1 MRNKLYRKRSIS
13 LLLAL
18 ALLLSGITTDAGSV
32 FSYAAESSSTEGSA
46 ENEEEKSGESGG
58 SEEKEEKEEK
68 KDEDSDSSEDS
79 DKDHDSDK
87 DRESGDKDD
96 SGDNGDSGSS
106 GSGENNSDSGSG
118 EGSSGSQE
126 GNGSGSDEGS
136 TEASTEAPSESS
148 EESPTETPTEESK
161 EGSAEHEHVYEVY
174 ISNEDGTHYSVCS
187 FEGCEM
193 RLSENCIY
201 DDNGK
206 CVKCGYEKPAEEEE
220 ATEEAGDTES
230 ENEAEKEE
238 KLKFQVLT
246 FDNVRVEGNLPE
258 NTTLDVREIE
268 KDEAWEL
275 LEEKDRDKEIV
286 CAYDITLYHNGEVYQ
301 PDDSVKVFIEPPKDI
316 EVEEIDS
323 EELSIVHV
331 IEDEKNETVD
341 LEINDEGDFEFEAD
355 SFSPWVVVIDGENQD
370 IDYVEAAP
378 GKTFDQTVTINF
390 NDASLVDR
398 DNSTVKITLYGNVN
412 GEKVKSGDTEST
424 ERIEIATVESEMTS
438 YTDGT
443 PASAS
448 VTYTF
453 NDIPVYVIGK
463 TGDVTD
469 GGNGTYKMPDGFYG
483 ILIET
488 VPGYTPD
495 KGTGDNYAMLNPV
508 PDQNDA
514 VWTTSTITINNKIM
528 ELTNPSFEIEWQDN
542 RNYAGMRPYS
552 NGYDI
557 ASENRPG
564 DNIELYY
571 KSGSEY
577 IRVEDDSPIL
587 SRQGTN
593 HPGAESISF
602 STWLLTFDS
611 LPKKTSDNSAEYDW
625 YIKPSQGFLNDG
637 TDRSPYYI
645 LSGLNGDGYLPVSE
659 SSMNKLTYTYSDGVT
674 GTITWRLT
682 DNSLVP
688 VRPSNGEKF
697 TSAGMKLYKKEGA
710 GAPVLID
717 DYNIE
722 WGETVGGDGWK
733 KWTYSIKNL
742 PLYSVSGD
750 AINYYTVM
758 ENENN
763 TFDTGSAKFKFSYDN
778 GSFSAETDKCYAGH
792 DIYATITD
800 NADFNFKKSWLDG
813 NDEESVERRR
823 SAISNG
829 ITLYLWRYPV
839 NKSVSEGAA
848 VTKNAKQYTYKLT
861 EADAGNA
868 SDHEIEFS
876 LSKFSDTDTF
886 PKYDEMGY
894 EYVYYVTEVS
904 DSALYST
911 VYWNSEESYNGNSA
925 YKNVS
930 NNGYLYNVRSA
941 KIAPTLTKTWDV
953 AAVTDYVS
961 SVCSFT
967 LQRKV
972 NGVWTDVEDIVI
984 SGFTSGKKSIT
995 GTFKAADL
1003 YDYKGQR
1010 YEYRAIEKSV
1020 KAGSGDN
1027 AVFAGSG
1034 WTQDENK
1041 ASATYDLKG
1050 YTYSSLSIYETRVE
1064 DGVES
1069 ASIRVVDKLSGMK
1082 DLFITKSWGGDWK
1095 IGTDE
1100 SKTGDIHLTVKRSID
1115 GAGTADYAYVTMTAP
1130 EKGEPEKSGR
1140 GVMEVNCSDPLVQ
1153 VSENNYNIGNNGTVW
1168 KSAAIKVPA
1177 YTDDGQQYIYTLVET
1192 GVDAQPG
1199 VLFSKEYDRTITG
1212 KTISLS
1218 IRNYIGTWTS
1228 KTRIDVDKYWKDDS
1242 DTSQRSDVRVEFGT
1256 YAEDGT
1262 FTPALSGN
1270 DANHPYVMD
1279 LTKEKDYSNYLW
1291 IDGADLMTA
1300 GEKAA
1305 FDAIAAN
1312 TTLSDEEKRSK
1323 QQVLRDKAVSDH
1335 LSIRATL
1342 KNSSTG
1348 EYDRVIKNIVL
1359 NTEKNSVS
1367 QGTVD
1372 ALVDTGRSFYRP
1384 GYRVNITR
1392 SNSGQYFTITN
1403 TRAASRSFTFKKN
1416 WEDSNNRLGLRG
1428 DFLRVALFRIEN
1440 GAEKEIAYQDIPAS
1454 GNNETI
1460 EFNKNGN
1467 NYPAYD
1473 EDGYPYEYSMR
1484 EYICEGM
1491 YTPGE
1496 KLCNDAGEE
1505 QDTTYKK
1512 TEVLTSATRDTTK
1525 TGYVVEEEPPTYQY
1539 SGINGIHDLYKA
1551 DTRSLLTTEGYEHTN
1566 IAAGERESVE
1576 FFCIWHDQAK
1586 NDERPDIHFTLYYD
1600 GGENGEIISYNGAY
1614 TEKWEDVESGNKF
1627 IQKAV
1632 FSGVP
1637 AADENGRVYSYY
1649 VAETLNNA
1657 TIDYTVDHYTEPLFT
1672 DESTLTYNAGAV
1684 EKDTENHQ
1692 LIVKEGLAKNEVS
1705 VDGRFL
1711 IKEESFAVS
1720 TIYDTINISGR
1731 KLWQSIPEGITADK
1745 LPLAHIYLFRESEY
1759 DKSNAVP
1766 EVSASAS
1773 QNARMD
1779 TYSEKAVSM
1788 NTVGDGSASPQR
1800 LNSAKAMYI
1809 FGTYQAD
1816 GITPET
1822 YVEFPKYDSMGALYT
1837 YKVREIIYNTFDHE
1851 LPADIMLPYY
1861 SDNTTDLTNYYKL
1874 DKDKNKRS
1882 IKITKQWNVTE
1893 LNGGQV
1899 AAAKATFRLYRKEM
1913 GSDGDN
1919 YKALNYAKD
1928 DNDSNDP
1935 ASSKTAAGDFNISDS
1950 SLELVKEEIKWKPSK
1965 SVSQNIFTFEDLPI
1979 FAPSGHIYAY
1989 YVVEMTADMPGYKVA
2004 LNGNN
2009 PSNNTDEGS
2018 GPADNNTKVEG
2029 EGYIGVAFANSGI
2042 DLAKSPEEN
2051 LKQETFRNTYN
2062 TKGFLKL
2069 KFTKKWDTTTPG
2081 DSNGESQM
2089 LPDIADELT
2098 PGTTRSLSFNIYAEA
2113 QTQSGKDN
2121 RERVNFTEGRDY
2133 DIESPIVDHGDPKL
2147 WTYTVKFKNPV
2158 PFYSANGNLYTYYVK
2173 EVLNSPFVKE
2183 NYSADKSR
2191 ISGRA
2196 DAAVSSSGEDD
2207 NYHRILTLTENL
2219 TNSLKGKITVN
2230 KQWDD
2235 YKDDYQLREGAVKFK
2250 VQRKLENSG
2259 SWTDYLDD
2267 LELKKGGSWKYV
2279 ISKLP
2284 VTTNDHG
2291 SIGEYYQYRIVET
2304 SIVPNSGEPL
2314 TVNPPSANA
2323 SQSARWTP
2331 NGTTTPDSGNYY
2343 DPVTARNYQ
2352 VYDPA
2357 DLTSIANSPN
2367 VKIVNQLDT
2376 SKAVLSLKV
2385 IKNWVGDTGYN
2396 LRPEQISVRIERSV
2410 SNDATWSY
2418 VATKTI
2424 TQRDNQDASD
2434 PNKWVRVFSN
2444 LPKYYGSTE
2453 DTMYKYRAVETK
2465 VGTGTGSETVID
2477 ATLTGT
2483 GGAYSVSHDCNP
2495 NPIGESEF
2503 TTTITNTLRTRENPI
2518 VVKKVWNDEETTHT
2532 AVRAALYSKNY
2543 GGGTPLTSAVRLD
2556 ISGNTAEFTDGSL
2569 SFSFTGLP
2577 EFNKNGNRIVY
2588 EVREE
2593 PVVTTTKT
2601 QYTSS
2606 TGSEPG
2612 PDAVASDDYPASNDS
2627 SGETFYVNII
2637 NTPLIHVTG
2646 SKEWVDENNA
2656 FNLRPAEIPL
2666 TLQRRSTRG
2675 WEDVSVT
2682 ELEKTNKTH
2691 TGVTAGTGGE
2701 ATVKITGNA
2710 WSDVSIYQLPLY
2722 ALGNGDT
2729 TKQRYQ
2735 YQYRLAESNAPTA
2748 FTREINGAST
2758 EPDPDEGY
2766 SYLSGN
2772 GFQKSTV
2779 TNRFIKRGTIH
2790 VKKVW
2795 NTERDGDKKDVTV
2808 TLYSRNAVT
2817 GEDNGTGALTKV
2829 AGTGSEK
2836 TITAATNWQCEFT
2849 DLPLY
2854 NKNGRVI
2861 VYYVSENTIEGYKTQ
2876 YASSTGAAVAAGAA
2890 VSDEILRSSDTDGA
2904 SDFYVNIINTPLIKV
2919 TGSKVW
2925 DDSDNA
2931 FGLRRDNVTLTLQRR
2946 TEGGNWTNVTHDDIR
2961 QTDPSVTPGTT
2972 SYNVTVKSS
2981 ESWDPKSVEKLPLYA
2996 LGNRDPK
3003 ERYQYRFAE
3012 LTVPNAYT
3020 LKADGTDGPA
3030 ATDEGYIYTSENS
3043 VQTSTVT
3050 NKLLR
3055 RGSINVEKI
3064 WNSTI
3069 DGEKTPVTVSIY
3081 SRNAQSGTDT
3091 GTGALTKLNG
3101 ITADVTL
3108 NGTGAAGWTTAY
3120 TDLPLKN
3127 KDGQE
3132 IVYYVSENTG
3142 TGYSTVYK
3150 VGGVETPVGDV
3161 KSTIGG
3167 GVTDI
3172 QIINT
3177 PYTQASVNKVWDD
3190 QNDKYKT
3197 RPANIYVKLQRS
3209 EDGGSTYGDVIWSE
3223 IPDNAEARLKIA
3235 GGNGSDKVILTLN
3248 NAGSWKH
3255 TLNTLPHYAAYAG
3268 SPVKYDY
3275 RFVETDVSGAAFIP
3289 FGYSLESNATTYT
3302 KTFNA
3307 DTASVTGHVDYSDA
3321 AGYRTVITNHLI
3333 TKSFTVEK
3341 KWDDWENSHGIR
3353 PDHITV
3359 CVSENTA
3366 VTGSNDSFNG
3376 RARISNST
3384 NNVNPVKNGS
3394 IWTYSFTGLPKYAYG
3409 TDKEI
3414 VYLASEDVNEDLGG
3428 GFMLKDYYEAG
3439 YVSSGTDRTV
3449 ITNRIMNNDGAV
3461 IIEKKLVSGNS
3472 TIEFPFTVMIK
3483 RTDGGEYPFA
3493 GRYCIYD
3500 SAEISSVATGDLR
3513 DDAFSTTSA
3522 YHREEATAS
3531 NGIVMIPAGK
3541 TAVLTDINSRYS
3553 YTVTENPYSLGY
3565 SVSKVNHSV
3574 FNGTGITPE
3583 ECTVDSTGNITG
3595 ETTGTAIIYD
3605 SNKASYS
3612 GRAEG
3617 RIAGKNST
3625 PGKVVFTNKH
3635 FDRCLKIENTTPE
3648 NGGTKGGE
3656 VRAYNSQVVV
3666 NDPREVDK
3674 NALAYNEYESGYVRE
3689 AVSVEFEPDTDNGYT
3704 YGDYL
3709 TVSWWDD
3716 GDDLDQDPTHYVRV
3730 SGYVRT
3736 DASGNEVPVSGNIVS
3751 VNYSGQEAPNYDTGN
3766 ERVIVSSDDEFGRIW
3781 GELLREGPFDHITVL
3796 EGSVV
3801 LTLENEPNKMPPKAL
3816 VQVYFK
3822 PPETPEDPNGG
3833 NSGGSAVDSGSSTS
3847 GKGDSGSKKKKKSGS
3862 GESDTGSAS
3871 IVNGISNLLESPGS
3885 VSMNALSLNGIRNLI
3900 RTGDSAP
3907 LKALIILL
3915 IVLLL
3920 MFAGVLGLLN
3930 RKKKDGNK
3938 K

>member
-18 ALLLSGITTDAGSV
+18 ALLLSGITTDAGSI
-32 FSYAAESSSTEGSA
+32 FSYAAEPSSTEESA
-46 ENEEEKSGESGG
+46 EDEEEKSGESGG
-58 SEEKEEKEEK
+58 SEEKEEE

-118 EGSSGSQE
+118 EGSSGSQD
-126 GNGSGSDEGS
+126 GNGSGSDESS
-136 TEASTEAPSESS
+136 TEASTEAPSEST
-148 EESPTETPTEESK
+148 EESPTEAPTEEST
-161 EGSAEHEHVYEVY
+161 EESAEHEHVYEVY

-193 RLSENCIY
+193 RISENCIY

-220 ATEEAGDTES
+220 ATEETGETES

-268 KDEAWEL
+268 KDEAWEF

-323 EELSIVHV
+323 EELSVVHV

-341 LEINDEGDFEFEAD
+341 LEINDEGNFEFEAD
-355 SFSPWVVVIDGENQD
+355 SFSPWVVVIDGERQD

-378 GKTFDQTVTINF
+378 GKTFNQTVTINF

-398 DNSTVKITLYGNVN
+398 DNSTVRITLSGNVN
-412 GEKVKSGDTEST
+412 GEKVKTGDTEST
-424 ERIEIATVESEMTS
+424 GRIEIFPPVEVEMSS
-438 YTDGT
+438 YTDGE
-443 PASAS
+443 PPRAS

-453 NDIPVYVIGK
+453 EDIPVYVVGK
-463 TGDVTD
+463 TGDVTN
-469 GGNGTYKMPDGFYG
+469 GGNGTYQMPDNFYG

-495 KGTGDNYAMLNPV
+495 KGTGDNYAMLHPV

-514 VWTTSTITINNKIM
+514 VWTTSTITINNQIM

-542 RNYAGMRPYS
+542 RNYAGNRPYS
-552 NGYDI
+552 DGYDL
-557 ASENRPG
+557 ATGSNPG
-564 DNIELYY
+564 GKIDLYY
-571 KSGSEY
+571 KAGSEY
-577 IRVEDDSPIL
+577 VKYEGYSP
-587 SRQGTN
+587 R
-593 HPGAESISF
+593 AESTSF
-602 STWLLTFDS
+602 STWFLTYEN
-611 LPKKTSDNSAEYDW
+611 LPKKSDDHEEYEW
-625 YIKPSQGFLNDG
+625 YIKPGDGFLNDG

-645 LSGLNGDGYLPVSE
+645 LSGLNDDGYLHIFE
-659 SSMNKLTYTYSDGVT
+659 EGKGKLIYSYSDGVT
-674 GTITWRLT
+674 GTITWRLS

-688 VRPSNGEKF
+688 ALPSNGERF
-697 TSAGMKLYKKEGA
+697 SGADMKLYKKEGA
-710 GAPVLID
+710 NAPALIEQYD
-717 DYNIE
+717 IE
-722 WGETVGGDGWK
+722 WEETTGTDGFKEWI
-733 KWTYSIKNL
+733 YSIKNL

-750 AINYYTVM
+750 AVNYYTVM
-758 ENENN
+758 GNDPYDAGN
-763 TFDTGSAKFKFSYDN
+763 GAKYKFSYDN

-792 DIYATITD
+792 KIYATITD
-800 NADFNFKKSWLDG
+800 DAVFTFKKSWLDG
-813 NDEESVERRR
+813 NDEESVERRK
-823 SAISNG
+823 SAIAKG
-829 ITLYLWRYPV
+829 ITLYLWRYPI
-839 NKSVSEGAA
+839 NKSAAAGAA

-868 SDHEIEFS
+868 SDHEIEIS
-876 LSKFSDTDTF
+876 LSRFSDTDTF

-925 YKNVS
+925 YENVQ

-961 SVCSFT
+961 SVCTFT

-995 GTFKAADL
+995 GTFRAADL

-1020 KAGSGDN
+1020 KAGSGEN
-1027 AVFAGSG
+1027 ADFAGSG

-1041 ASATYDLKG
+1041 ASATYELKG
-1050 YTYSSLSIYETRVE
+1050 YTYSSLSTYETRVE

-1140 GVMEVNCSDPLVQ
+1140 GSMTVNCSDPLVQ

-1270 DANHPYVMD
+1270 DANHPYVMY
-1279 LTKEKDYSNYLW
+1279 LTEEKDYSNYLW

-1312 TTLSDEEKRSK
+1312 TTLSDEEKRSQ
-1323 QQVLRDKAVSDH
+1323 QQVLRNKAVSDH

-1416 WEDSNNRLGLRG
+1416 WEDSNNILGLRG

-1440 GAEKEIAYQDIPAS
+1440 GAEKEIAYQDIPVS

-1460 EFNKNGN
+1460 VFNKNGN

-1484 EYICEGM
+1484 EYICEGT

-1505 QDTTYKK
+1505 QDTPYKK

-1539 SGINGIHDLYKA
+1539 SEINGIHDLYKA
-1551 DTRSLLTTEGYEHTN
+1551 DTKSLLTTEGYEHTN

-1600 GGENGEIISYNGAY
+1600 GGENGEIIPYTGAY

-1649 VAETLNNA
+1649 VAEALNNA

-1692 LIVKEGLAKNEVS
+1692 LIVKEGLAKNEVTA
-1705 VDGRFL
+1705 DGHTL
-1711 IKEESFAVS
+1711 IKEGSFGVS
-1720 TIYDTINISGR
+1720 TINDTIHIEGR
-1731 KLWQSIPEGITADK
+1731 KLWQSIPDGITAEK
-1745 LPLAHIYLFRESEY
+1745 LPLAHIYLFRESDY

-1766 EVSASAS
+1766 DVPSSAT
-1773 QNARMD
+1773 QDERMAA
-1779 TYSEKAVSM
+1779 YKAHAVSM
-1788 NTVGDGSASPQR
+1788 NTLGDGSESPQA
-1800 LNSAKAMYI
+1800 LNDAKAMYI
-1809 FGTYQAD
+1809 FGTYKAD
-1816 GITPET
+1816 NVTPDV
-1822 YVEFPKYDSMGALYT
+1822 YVEFPKYDSMGALYK
-1837 YKVREIIYNTFDHE
+1837 YSVREVIYNTFNHE

-1861 SDNTTDLTNYYKL
+1861 SDNTTDLTNHYKL
-1874 DKDKNKRS
+1874 DIDKNKRS
-1882 IKITKQWNVTE
+1882 FEITKQWNVNE
-1893 LNGGQV
+1893 LNGGQT
-1899 AAAKATFRLYRKEM
+1899 AAAKATFRLYRREM
-1913 GSDGDN
+1913 GSDGN
-1919 YKALNYAKD
+1919 NYATLHYA
-1928 DNDSNDP
+1928 SNDQDVNDE
-1935 ASSKTAAGDFNISDS
+1935 ASSKRAAADFNINGAD
-1950 SLELVKEEIKWKPSK
+1950 LELIEERIIQKPSE
-1965 SVSQNIFTFEDLPI
+1965 SVSVNTILFNDLPI

-1989 YVVEMTADMPGYKVA
+1989 YAVEMTADMPGYRVA
-2004 LNGNN
+2004 LNGSD
-2009 PSNNTDEGS
+2009 PDSTTDEGS
-2018 GPADNNTKVEG
+2018 GAAVNNTQIG
-2029 EGYIGVAFANSGI
+2029 GNDGDGYIGVAFANSGI
-2042 DLAKSPEEN
+2042 DLTQSPEEN
-2051 LKQETFRNTYN
+2051 KKTETFRNTYN
-2062 TKGFLKL
+2062 TRGFLKL
-2069 KFTKKWDTTTPG
+2069 KFTKVWNTTTG
-2081 DSNGESQM
+2081 NDKDESQM
-2089 LPDIADELT
+2089 LPDIHDESD
-2098 PGTTRSLSFNIYAEA
+2098 PGKRALSFNIYAIA
-2113 QTQSGKDN
+2113 QTQSGKN
-2121 RERVNFTEGRDY
+2121 NLERVNFSENTDY
-2133 DIESPIVDHGDPKL
+2133 VIENAEADPGDGKT
-2147 WTYTVKFKNPV
+2147 WTYTVKFLNPV

-2173 EVLNSPFVKE
+2173 EILSSPFVQK
-2183 NYSADKSR
+2183 NYTADKSN
-2191 ISGRA
+2191 ISGKA
-2196 DAAVSSSGEDD
+2196 DAAVPPSGQADD
-2207 NYHRILTLTENL
+2207 NEHRILTLTDSL
-2219 TNSLKGKITVN
+2219 KNSLKERITVN

-2235 YKDDYQLREGAVKFK
+2235 YKDDYQLREGSVRFK
-2250 VQRKLENSG
+2250 VQRRLGESG
-2259 SWTDYLDD
+2259 LWTDYLDD

-2304 SIVPNSGEPL
+2304 SIVPTSGEPL
-2314 TVNPPSANA
+2314 AVNPPSANA
-2323 SQSARWTP
+2323 SQGARWTP
-2331 NGTTTPDSGNYY
+2331 NGTNTPDSDYFFE
-2343 DPVTARNYQ
+2343 PVTAMNYQ

-2357 DLTSIANSPN
+2357 DITDITGSPTR
-2367 VKIVNQLDT
+2367 KIVNQLDT
-2376 SKAVLSLKV
+2376 SKAVVNLNV
-2385 IKNWVGDTGYN
+2385 IKKWEGDSGYN
-2396 LRPEQISVRIERSV
+2396 IRPEQISVQIQRS
-2410 SNDATWSY
+2410 SDNGSTWNL
-2418 VATKTI
+2418 VATRTMRKST
-2424 TQRDNQDASD
+2424 DQDPSD
-2434 PNKWVRVFSN
+2434 PDKWVHLFAN

-2453 DTMYKYRAVETK
+2453 DKMYIYRAVESK
-2465 VGTGTGSETVID
+2465 IGTGTGTETVLND
-2477 ATLTGT
+2477 ALEGT
-2483 GGAYSVSHDCNP
+2483 GGSYAVTHSNSTVT
-2495 NPIGESEF
+2495 GGFE
-2503 TTTITNTLRTRENPI
+2503 TTIKNTLRTRENPI
-2518 VVKKVWNDEETTHT
+2518 MVKKVWNDEETSHT
-2532 AVRAALYSKNY
+2532 TVRAALYSKNY

-2556 ISGNTAEFTDGSL
+2556 ISGNTAEFMDGRL

-2588 EVREE
+2588 EVREDT
-2593 PVVTTTKT
+2593 VGTITKT

-2612 PDAVASDDYPASNDS
+2612 ADAVASDDYPTSSDS

-2646 SKEWVDENNA
+2646 SKAWEDEDNT
-2656 FNLRPAEIPL
+2656 FSLRPADITL
-2666 TLQRRSTRG
+2666 TLQRRTTG
-2675 WEDVSVT
+2675 DWENVSLT
-2682 ELEKTNKTH
+2682 ELEKTNRTH
-2691 TGVTAGTGGE
+2691 TGVTAGVGGE
-2701 ATVKITGNA
+2701 ATVKITGNS
-2710 WSDVSIYQLPLY
+2710 WSDVSIYELPLY
-2722 ALGNGDT
+2722 ALGNGN

-2735 YQYRLAESNAPTA
+2735 YRLAELSAPAA
-2748 FTREINGAST
+2748 FTRQINGAVT
-2758 EPDPDEGY
+2758 EPGIDEGY
-2766 SYLSGN
+2766 SYVSEN
-2772 GFQKSTV
+2772 SFQKSTV
-2779 TNRFIKRGTIH
+2779 TNRFVKRGTIH
-2790 VKKVW
+2790 VRKVW
-2795 NTERDGDKKDVTV
+2795 NTDSESDKREVTV
-2808 TLYSRNAVT
+2808 ALYSRNAVT
-2817 GEDNGTGALTKV
+2817 GVDNGTRVLTRV
-2829 AGTGSEK
+2829 AGTGASK
-2836 TITAATNWQCEFT
+2836 ALNAASNWQCEFT
-2849 DLPLY
+2849 DLPLR
-2854 NKNGRVI
+2854 NKTGNVI

-2876 YASSTGAAVAAGAA
+2876 YASNTGGAVAAGAA
-2890 VSDEILRSSDTDGA
+2890 VSDEIPRSSDTDGA
-2904 SDFYVNIINTPLIKV
+2904 SDFYVNIINTPLITV
-2919 TGSKVW
+2919 TGSKTW
-2925 DDSDNA
+2925 DDSNNT
-2931 FGLRRDNVTLTLQRR
+2931 FNLRPANITLTLQRR
-2946 TEGGNWTNVTHDDIR
+2946 TGGGEWTDVTRDEIR
-2961 QTDPSVTPGTT
+2961 KTNPSVTAGTT
-2972 SYNVTVKSS
+2972 AYNVALQNSDNWAS
-2981 ESWDPKSVEKLPLYA
+2981 ESIEKLPLYA
-2996 LGNRDPK
+2996 LGNGDTK
-3003 ERYQYRFAE
+3003 EKYQYRFAE
-3012 LTVPNAYT
+3012 VNVPNAYT
-3020 LKADGTDGPA
+3020 LRTDGAEGGA
-3030 ATDEGYIYTSENS
+3030 AVDEGYTYTSGNS
-3043 VQTSTVT
+3043 VQGSTVT
-3050 NKLLR
+3050 NKLVR
-3055 RGSINVEKI
+3055 RRNINVTKI

-3069 DGEKTPVTVSIY
+3069 DSEKDPVTVSIY
-3081 SRNAQSGTDT
+3081 SSNAQTGADT

-3132 IVYYVSENTG
+3132 IVYYVSENAG
-3142 TGYSTVYK
+3142 TEYSTTYK
-3150 VGGVETPVGDV
+3150 VGSAVTPVENV
-3161 KSTIGG
+3161 KSAAGG

-3177 PYTQASVNKVWDD
+3177 PYTQASVEKVWDD

-3197 RPANIYVKLQRS
+3197 RPASINVKLERS
-3209 EDGGSTYGDVIWSE
+3209 EDGGNTYSDVIWND

-3248 NAGSWKH
+3248 HAGSWEH

-3307 DTASVTGHVDYSDA
+3307 DTASVTGHVTGYADTTGYS
-3321 AGYRTVITNHLI
+3321 TVITNHLI

-3341 KWDDWENSHGIR
+3341 KWDDWDDSHGIR

-3366 VTGSNDSFNG
+3366 VTGSHDSFNG
-3376 RARISNST
+3376 RALNGTRISNAT

-3394 IWTYSFTGLPKYAYG
+3394 TWTYSFTGLPKYAYG
-3409 TDKEI
+3409 TDSAPDHPKEI

-3428 GFMLKDYYEAG
+3428 GFMLKDYYETG

-3461 IIEKKLVSGNS
+3461 IIEKKLDSGSS

-3483 RTDGGEYPFA
+3483 RTDGDEYPFA

-3500 SAEISSVATGDLR
+3500 SSEVGSVNTDILR

-3553 YTVTENPYSLGY
+3553 YIVTEDPYSSGY
-3565 SVSKVNHSV
+3565 SVSNIEHSV
-3574 FNGTGITPE
+3574 FNGTGLSNE
-3583 ECTVDSTGNITG
+3583 ECLIDGSGNPTG
-3595 ETTGTAIIYD
+3595 GTPNTEIIYD
-3605 SNKASYS
+3605 SYKASYS
-3612 GRAEG
+3612 GKAEG

-3656 VRAYNSQVVV
+3656 VRAYNSRVVV
-3666 NDPREVDK
+3666 DDSGEVGR
-3674 NALAYNEYESGYVRE
+3674 NALDYDEYESGYVRE
-3689 AVSVEFEPDTDNGYT
+3689 AVSVQFKPDTDNGYT

-3716 GDDLDQDPTHYVRV
+3716 GDDLDKDPTHTVRV

-3751 VNYSGQEAPNYDTGN
+3751 ANYSGQEAPNYDTGN
-3766 ERVIVSSDDEFGRIW
+3766 ERVIESSDDEFERIW

-3796 EGSVV
+3796 KGSVV
-3801 LTLENEPNKMPPKAL
+3801 LTLENTPAKMPPKTL
-3816 VQVYFK
+3816 IQVYFK
-3822 PPETPEDPNGG
+3822 PPETPEEPKG
-3833 NSGGSAVDSGSSTS
+3833 
-3847 GKGDSGSKKKKKSGS
+3847 GDSKTSTDPEPSTDSESSIIDTGDTGSKKKKKSGS

-3871 IVNGISNLLESPGS
+3871 TVNGISNLLESPGS
-3885 VSMNALSLNGIRNLI
+3885 VSMNALSLNGIRSLI

-3915 IVLLL
+3915 AVLLL
-3920 MFAGVLGLLN
+3920 MFAGILGLLN

>member
-1 MRNKLYRKRSIS
+1 
-13 LLLAL
+13 
-18 ALLLSGITTDAGSV
+18 
-32 FSYAAESSSTEGSA
+32 
-46 ENEEEKSGESGG
+46 
-58 SEEKEEKEEK
+58 
-68 KDEDSDSSEDS
+68 
-79 DKDHDSDK
+79 
-87 DRESGDKDD
+87 
-96 SGDNGDSGSS
+96 
-106 GSGENNSDSGSG
+106 
-118 EGSSGSQE
+118 
-126 GNGSGSDEGS
+126 
-136 TEASTEAPSESS
+136 
-148 EESPTETPTEESK
+148 
-161 EGSAEHEHVYEVY
+161 
-174 ISNEDGTHYSVCS
+174 
-187 FEGCEM
+187 M

-230 ENEAEKEE
+230 DNEAEKEE
-238 KLKFQVLT
+238 LKFQVLT

-301 PDDSVKVFIEPPKDI
+301 PDDSVKVFIEPPKDV

-323 EELSIVHV
+323 EELSVVHV

-341 LEINDEGDFEFEAD
+341 LEINDEGNFEFEAE

-469 GGNGTYKMPDGFYG
+469 GGNGTYQMPDNFYG

-495 KGTGDNYAMLNPV
+495 KGTGESYAMLHPV
-508 PDQNDA
+508 LDQNDA
-514 VWTTSTITINNKIM
+514 AWTTSTITINNKIM

-674 GTITWRLT
+674 GTITWRLS

-688 VRPSNGEKF
+688 DIPSNGEKF
-697 TSAGMKLYKKEGA
+697 TAAGMKLYKKDGA

-722 WGETVGGDGWK
+722 WEEPDGGDGWK

-813 NDEESVERRR
+813 NDEESVERRK
-823 SAISNG
+823 SAILNG

-894 EYVYYVTEVS
+894 EYVYYVTEVAE
-904 DSALYST
+904 SALYRT
-911 VYWNSEESYNGNSA
+911 VYWNGANEYNGISD
-925 YKNVS
+925 YKNTQ
-930 NNGYLYNVRSA
+930 NNGYIYNVRSA
-941 KIAPTLTKTWDV
+941 TIAPTLTKVWDV

-961 SVCSFT
+961 SVCTFT

-972 NGVWTDVEDIVI
+972 NGEWTDVEDLEI
-984 SGFTSGKKSIT
+984 SGFTSGRKSIT
-995 GTFKAADL
+995 GTFHSQDL
-1003 YDYKGQR
+1003 YDNIGQR
-1010 YEYRAIEKSV
+1010 YDYRAIEKNV
-1020 KAGSGDN
+1020 RAGSGEN
-1027 AVFAGSG
+1027 ARFAGSG
-1034 WTQDENK
+1034 WQQDGNT
-1041 ASATYDLKG
+1041 ASTNYELKG
-1050 YTYSSLSIYETRVE
+1050 YTYSSESTYESRVE
-1064 DGVES
+1064 DGAES

-1082 DLFITKSWGGDWK
+1082 DLYIIKSWGGDWK

-1100 SKTGDIHLTVKRSID
+1100 SKTGTVNLTVKRSID
-1115 GAGTADYAYVTMTAP
+1115 GAGTMDYAYVTMTAP
-1130 EKGEPEKSGR
+1130 EKGDAEKSGT
-1140 GVMEVNCSDPLVQ
+1140 GAMTFNCSDPGVQ
-1153 VSENNYNIGNNGTVW
+1153 ISENNYNIGSNGTVW
-1168 KSAAIKVPA
+1168 KSAAIRVPA

-1192 GVDAQPG
+1192 NVDNVPE
-1199 VLFSKEYDRTITG
+1199 VLYSKEYDRNTDGRKIE
-1212 KTISLS
+1212 LS
-1218 IRNYIGTWTS
+1218 IRNYIGTWTYR
-1228 KTRIDVDKYWKDDS
+1228 TRIDVEKIWKDDS
-1242 DTSQRSDVRVEFGT
+1242 DTAQRSDVKVEFGT
-1256 YAEDGT
+1256 YAANGD

-1270 DANHPYVMD
+1270 NADHPYV
-1279 LTKEKDYSNYLW
+1279 LTLTDRKDYSNYIW
-1291 IDGADLMTA
+1291 IDGYDLMTQAEKDEFNAVSQNA
-1300 GEKAA
+1300 G
-1305 FDAIAAN
+1305 
-1312 TTLSDEEKRSK
+1312 LSDDEKRRRQS
-1323 QQVLRDKAVSDH
+1323 QLREEAIRDH
-1335 LSIRATL
+1335 LGIRATL
-1342 KNSSTG
+1342 KNSRTDQF
-1348 EYDRVIKNIVL
+1348 DREIKNITL
-1359 NTEKNSVS
+1359 NTENNSVS
-1367 QGTVD
+1367 QGTIDAIVD
-1372 ALVDTGRSFYRP
+1372 GGNTFYRP
-1384 GYRVNITR
+1384 GYKVNIDR
-1392 SNSGQYFTITN
+1392 SNDGKYFTITN
-1403 TRAASRSFTFKKN
+1403 TRVAGRSFSFKKN
-1416 WEDSNNRLGLRG
+1416 WEDSNNRLGLRK
-1428 DFLRVALFRIEN
+1428 DFLRVALFRLEN
-1440 GAEKEIAYQDIPAS
+1440 SIEKEIAYQDIPAS
-1454 GNNETI
+1454 ANNVTVT
-1460 EFNKNGN
+1460 FTNGGK
-1467 NYPAYD
+1467 NYPAYN
-1473 EDGYPYEYSMR
+1473 EEGYPYEYTLK
-1484 EYICEGM
+1484 EYICEG
-1491 YTPGE
+1491 TPARGE
-1496 KLCNDAGEE
+1496 VSCNTAGEE
-1505 QDTTYKK
+1505 PDTPTNK
-1512 TEVLTSATRDTTK
+1512 TEVLISATRDTTR
-1525 TGYVVEEEPPTYQY
+1525 TGYVVEETPVTYAY
-1539 SGINGIHDLYKA
+1539 SETDGRYDLGYA
-1551 DTRSLLTTEGYEHTN
+1551 GTRSLLTSENYEHTN
-1566 IAAGERESVE
+1566 RAAGDRESVE
-1576 FFCIWHDQAK
+1576 FFCVWHDQAK
-1586 NDERPDIHFTLYYD
+1586 NDARPDIHFTLYYD
-1600 GGENGEIISYNGAY
+1600 GGPNGEIIPYTGAY
-1614 TEKWEDVESGNKF
+1614 TERWEDVEPGDKF

-1637 AADENGRVYSYY
+1637 AADNNGRVYNYY

-1657 TIDYTVDHYTEPLFT
+1657 TIDYNVDHYTDPLFSNKET
-1672 DESTLTYNAGAV
+1672 KTYNSQAV
-1684 EKDTENHQ
+1684 ERDAEKKLITVKDG
-1692 LIVKEGLAKNEVS
+1692 VSKNEVS
-1705 VDGRFL
+1705 VDGRLL

-1731 KLWQSIPEGITADK
+1731 KLWQSIPEGITAEK
-1745 LPLAHIYLFRESEY
+1745 LPFAHIYLFRESEY

-1766 EVSASAS
+1766 EVSAGAD
-1773 QNARMD
+1773 QRARMD

-1788 NTVGDGSASPQR
+1788 NAVGDGSASPQE
-1800 LNSAKAMYI
+1800 LNGARAMYI

-1822 YVEFPKYDSMGALYT
+1822 YVGFPKYDSMGALYT

-1861 SDNTTDLTNYYKL
+1861 SDNTTDLTNHYKL
-1874 DKDKNKRS
+1874 DMNKNKRS
-1882 IKITKQWNVTE
+1882 FEIKKQWNVTE

-1899 AAAKATFRLYRKEM
+1899 AAAKATFRLYRREM

-1919 YKALNYAKD
+1919 YNGLHYAED
-1928 DNDSNDP
+1928 DNNAGDP
-1935 ASSKTAAGDFNISDS
+1935 ASSAKAAVDFDINAPD
-1950 SLELVKEEIKWKPSK
+1950 LELIEEKIVQKPSK
-1965 SVSQNIFTFEDLPI
+1965 AVSENTISFNNLPI
-1979 FAPSGHIYAY
+1979 FAPSGRIYAY
-1989 YVVEMTADMPGYKVA
+1989 YVVEMTADMPGYRVA
-2004 LNGNN
+2004 LNGHD
-2009 PSNNTDEGS
+2009 PSNTTEDGS
-2018 GPADNNTKVEG
+2018 GANTNNTQIG
-2029 EGYIGVAFANSGI
+2029 GHDGDGFIGVAFANSGI
-2042 DLAKSPEEN
+2042 DLTNPPESN
-2051 LKQETFRNTYN
+2051 KKTETFRNTYN

-2069 KFTKKWDTTTPG
+2069 KFKKEWITTTG
-2081 DSNGESQM
+2081 DNIDEPQM
-2089 LPDIADELT
+2089 LPEIAYEQT
-2098 PGTTRSLSFNIYAEA
+2098 PGPTRSLSFNIYAEA

-2133 DIESPIVDHGDPKL
+2133 EIESAIDDPGNPKL
-2147 WTYTVKFKNPV
+2147 WTYTVKFINPV

-2173 EVLNSPFVKE
+2173 EVLNSPFVIA
-2183 NYSADKSR
+2183 NYKSDKGN

-2196 DAAVSSSGEDD
+2196 DAAVPPSGQADD
-2207 NYHRILTLTENL
+2207 NEHRVLTLGVYL
-2219 TNSLKGKITVN
+2219 KNSLKGKITVN

-2235 YKDDYQLREGAVKFK
+2235 YKDDYQLREGSVKFK
-2250 VQRKLENSG
+2250 IQRKLGNSG
-2259 SWTDYLDD
+2259 SWTDYLTD
-2267 LELKKGGSWKYV
+2267 LVLTKGRSWKYA
-2279 ISKLP
+2279 ISALP
-2284 VTTNDHG
+2284 VTSNNHG
-2291 SIGEYYQYRIVET
+2291 AIGDNYQYRIIET
-2304 SIVPNSGEPL
+2304 SIVPSTGEPL
-2314 TVNPPSANA
+2314 PVESPSANA
-2323 SQSARWTP
+2323 SQTAKWTP

-2357 DLTSIANSPN
+2357 DLNSIADPVN

-2376 SKAVLSLKV
+2376 SKAVTSLTVK
-2385 IKNWVGDTGYN
+2385 KKWDGDAGYN
-2396 LRPEQISVRIERSV
+2396 LRPDQISVQIQRS
-2410 SNDATWSY
+2410 SNDGATWDP
-2418 VATKTI
+2418 VATRTMKKSA
-2424 TQRDNQDASD
+2424 DQDPAD
-2434 PNKWVRVFSN
+2434 PNGWVHTFAN

-2453 DTMYKYRAVETK
+2453 DTIYKYRAVETK
-2465 VGTGTGSETVID
+2465 VGTGTGSATVLD
-2477 ATLTGT
+2477 NTTLVGT
-2483 GGAYSVSHDCNP
+2483 GGSYSVSHDTRNTGSAAAP
-2495 NPIGESEF
+2495 EYE
-2503 TTTITNTLRTRENPI
+2503 TTITNTLRTRQNPI
-2518 VVKKVWNDEETTHT
+2518 VVKKVWNDGATTHT
-2532 AVRAALYSKNY
+2532 PVRAALYSKNY

-2556 ISGNTAEFTDGSL
+2556 ISGNTAEFTNGSL

-2588 EVREE
+2588 EVREDT
-2593 PVVTTTKT
+2593 VGTTTKT

-2612 PDAVASDDYPASNDS
+2612 PDAVASDDYPASSDS

-2646 SKEWVDENNA
+2646 SKKWVDENNA

-2666 TLQRRSTRG
+2666 TLQRRSTGG

-2691 TGVTAGTGGE
+2691 TGVTTGTGGE

-2729 TKQRYQ
+2729 KQR

-2758 EPDPDEGY
+2758 ESGPDEGY
-2766 SYLSGN
+2766 SYVSGN

-2779 TNRFIKRGTIH
+2779 INRFIKRGTIH

-2817 GEDNGTGALTKV
+2817 GGDNGTGALTKV

-2849 DLPLY
+2849 DLPLK
-2854 NKNGRVI
+2854 NKSGDVI
-2861 VYYVSENTIEGYKTQ
+2861 VYYVSENSIAGYKTQ

-2890 VSDEILRSSDTDGA
+2890 VSDEIPRSSDTDGV

-2931 FGLRRDNVTLTLQRR
+2931 FGLRQDNVTLTLQRR

-2996 LGNRDPK
+2996 LGNGDTK

-3012 LTVPNAYT
+3012 VNVPNAYT
-3020 LKADGTDGPA
+3020 LKSDGTAGTVA
-3030 ATDEGYIYTSENS
+3030 VDEGYTYTSGNS
-3043 VQTSTVT
+3043 VQGSTVT
-3050 NKLLR
+3050 NKLVR
-3055 RGSINVEKI
+3055 RGDINVTKI

-3069 DGEKTPVTVSIY
+3069 DGEKEPVTVSIY
-3081 SRNAQSGTDT
+3081 SRNAQTGADT

-3161 KSTIGG
+3161 KSAAGG

-3177 PYTQASVNKVWDD
+3177 PYTKASVEKVWVDD
-3190 QNDKYKT
+3190 NNKYKT
-3197 RPANIYVKLQRS
+3197 RPGSINVKLQRS
-3209 EDGGSTYGDVIWSE
+3209 ENGGSTYTDLTWNDIT
-3223 IPDNAEARLKIA
+3223 DNAEAKTKTAA
-3235 GGNGSDKVILTLN
+3235 GAGSDKVILTLN
-3248 NAGSWKH
+3248 GTGAWKH
-3255 TLNTLPHYAAYAG
+3255 TLDKLPHYKPYTG
-3268 SPVKYDY
+3268 SIVKYDY
-3275 RFVETDVSGAAFIP
+3275 RFIETDAAGNPYVP
-3289 FGYSLESNATTYT
+3289 FGYALDTADDSYT
-3302 KTFNA
+3302 KTYDGSA
-3307 DTASVTGHVDYSDA
+3307 GTVKGHVTSYSDTA
-3321 AGYRTVITNHLI
+3321 GYGTVITNRLI
-3333 TKSFTVEK
+3333 TKELRVIKT
-3341 KWDDWENSHGIR
+3341 WEDLNNAQGIR
-3353 PDHITV
+3353 PENIKLY
-3359 CVSENTA
+3359 VSENTA

-3376 RARISNST
+3376 KALGGITASAPYGVSQISNVT
-3384 NNVNPVKNGS
+3384 NSVSPVKSGNT
-3394 IWTYSFTGLPKYAYG
+3394 WTYTFTGLPKYAYG
-3409 TDKEI
+3409 SDAAPDSPVEIRYIAAEDTEEDHGNGFKLKNYYEAEYDNSTADETRIKNTIMKNDGVIIIGKELDGGNTDKEF
-3414 VYLASEDVNEDLGG
+3414 E
-3428 GFMLKDYYEAG
+3428 
-3439 YVSSGTDRTV
+3439 
-3449 ITNRIMNNDGAV
+3449 
-3461 IIEKKLVSGNS
+3461 
-3472 TIEFPFTVMIK
+3472 FTVTIK
-3483 RTDGGEYPFA
+3483 RTDGDTYPFE
-3493 GRYCIYD
+3493 GRYYIYNSSEIGSITE
-3500 SAEISSVATGDLR
+3500 SALR
-3513 DDAFSTTSA
+3513 EDAFKSA
-3522 YHREEATAS
+3522 SSYNRQEAHAS
-3531 NGIVMIPAGK
+3531 GGIVKIAPGK

-3553 YTVTENPYSLGY
+3553 YTVTEDPYRNGY
-3565 SVSKVNHSV
+3565 IVSKIDHKV
-3574 FNGTGITPE
+3574 FNGTGLTNEICE
-3583 ECTVDSTGNITG
+3583 VNSA
-3595 ETTGTAIIYD
+3595 GTLIGVTADTEIIYNND
-3605 SNKASYS
+3605 KGSYS
-3612 GRAEG
+3612 GIAKGKVPGITSEPG
-3617 RIAGKNST
+3617 RI
-3625 PGKVVFTNKH
+3625 VFTNKH
-3635 FDRCLKIENTTPE
+3635 FNKCLKIENTTPE

-3656 VRAYNSQVVV
+3656 VRAYNSRVVV
-3666 NDPREVDK
+3666 NDSGEVGR
-3674 NALAYNEYESGYVRE
+3674 NALDYDEYESGYVRE
-3689 AVSVEFEPDTDNGYT
+3689 AVSVQFKPDTDNGYT

-3709 TVSWWDD
+3709 TVSWWEN
-3716 GDDLDQDPTHYVRV
+3716 GDDLDQEPTHTVRV

-3751 VNYSGQEAPNYDTGN
+3751 GNETGQNRESYDTGD
-3766 ERVIVSSDDEFGRIW
+3766 ERIVGSSDDEFERIW
-3781 GELLREGPFDHITVL
+3781 GQLLREGPFDHITVL
-3796 EGSVV
+3796 KGSVV

-3833 NSGGSAVDSGSSTS
+3833 NGGSAVDSGSSTS
-3847 GKGDSGSKKKKKSGS
+3847 GKGDSASKKKKKSGS
-3862 GESDTGSAS
+3862 GETDTGNAS
-3871 IVNGISNLLESPGS
+3871 TVNGISNLLENPGS

-3900 RTGDSAP
+3900 RTGDATP

-3920 MFAGVLGLLN
+3920 MFAGVIGLLN